1 MITNWFKFKYFSTGL
16 ALLLLST
23 TGQAHEF
30 WLEPEDFTLAVDQ
43 PLRADIKVGENLVG
57 NTYSFSPGRF
67 ERFEILQSDSQSAIR
82 SEEGA
87 FPAVN
92 EKAVGD
98 GLITLAYAS
107 TPNSLRHGFVTAGKF
122 KKFLKN
128 EGLSWVLEQHQQRG
142 LPKTGFTE
150 AYSRFGKSLIKGG
163 SGVGADRALG
173 LELELVMLN
182 NPYTESDKEL
192 TVKLLSDG
200 EPLENTQLG
209 AFFKAAASDDVVKH
223 TLYKTDTQGVVTIP
237 RPKQPGMMLLNAVH
251 MIEPDA
257 KTMLKTGAVWESLW
271 ASTTFAIE

>member
-1 MITNWFKFKYFSTGL
+1 MMSNWFKFKCFSIGL

-23 TGQAHEF
+23 AGQAHEF

-43 PLRADIKVGENLVG
+43 PLRANIKVGQNLVG
-57 NTYSFSPGRF
+57 NTYSFSPERF
-67 ERFEILQSDSQSAIR
+67 ERFDIVQGDKQSAIS

-92 EKAVGD
+92 ETAVND

-107 TPNSLRHGFVTAGKF
+107 TPNSLRYGFVAAEKF
-122 KKFLKN
+122 KKFLEN

-142 LPKTGFTE
+142 LSKTGFTE
-150 AYSRFGKSLIKGG
+150 AYSRFGKSLIKAG
-163 SGVGADRALG
+163 SGVGTDRALG

-192 TVKLLSDG
+192 AVKLLSDG

-209 AFFKAAASDDVVKH
+209 AFFKAAESDSAVKH
-223 TLYKTDTQGVVTIP
+223 TLYKTDAQGVVTIP
-237 RPKQPGMMLLNAVH
+237 RPRQPGMMLLNAVH

-257 KTMLKTGAVWESLW
+257 KTILKTGAVWESLW